1 MALINCPECNSEVS
15 DQAPQC
21 MKCGYPIADSSVSS
35 QPKAQQS
42 SSQLTP
48 SPQGVKDDR
57 TPCPS
62 CGERVSPSATVCPF
76 CKQAILSR
84 NKSTNAI
91 ANAVLSVII
100 FLVLFYAL
108 SAFTRHEADKE
119 YKRITEQAE
128 RDTASM
134 LRDLQNR

>member
-21 MKCGYPIADSSVSS
+21 VKCGYPIADSSTSTL
-35 QPKAQQS
+35 PKAQQS
-42 SSQLTP
+42 PSQAD
-48 SPQGVKDDR
+48 SPPDAIEDR
-57 TPCPS
+57 LPCPS

-76 CKQAILSR
+76 CKQPILSR
-84 NKSTNAI
+84 NKGTNAV
-91 ANAVLSVII
+91 ANIVLSIII

-108 SAFTRHEADKE
+108 SAFTRNEADKE

-128 RDTASM
+128 RDTARIM
-134 LRDLQNR
+134 RDLQNR